1 MKNTSRS
8 HAAWTRPILL
18 TAAAM
23 LLSSC
28 SMPPRQAWN
37 MIQRDGLFNY
47 WAVAAGRPPMFVS
60 RPTARPPLQSIA
72 GMPLQ
77 RHGTGSL
84 AYHPSHRP
92 LGGGQFVT
100 PSGLTYRSSPVV
112 PYAPQTRYLDTRS
125 APTPAPR
132 IASNVGPERPSV
144 SPRRVDPPVR
154 RTPSVNI
161 PVEEPI
167 ASVTPRTTPPPTPAP
182 STTPPAPAAPKQDLP
197 YGTPVAGRPNMVN
210 SPYAQKSQLVDVAGM
225 SAGQTVKC
233 PYTGK
238 LFKVPAPQ
246 SSAPR
251 VESKM
256 DAPKLTAPK
265 TDTTAPKTS
274 APAPKPDAKPSTG
287 GN

>member
-1 MKNTSRS
+1 MKNTSPS
-8 HAAWTRPILL
+8 HAAWTRPVLL

-28 SMPPRQAWN
+28 AMPPRQAWN

-60 RPTARPPLQSIA
+60 RSTARPPLQSIA

-77 RHGTGSL
+77 RHGTGTL

-100 PSGLTYRSSPVV
+100 PSDLTYRSSPVV

-125 APTPAPR
+125 APSPAPR
-132 IASNVGPERPSV
+132 IASNVGPERPSAA
-144 SPRRVDPPVR
+144 PRRIDPPVR

-161 PVEEPI
+161 PVEEPV
-167 ASVTPRTTPPPTPAP
+167 ASVAPTPRTNPLPTPDKPAA
-182 STTPPAPAAPKQDLP
+182 SSTPPAPAAPKQDLP

-265 TDTTAPKTS
+265 TS
-274 APAPKPDAKPSTG
+274 APAPKPDAKPSSG